1 MLLYLLLASL
11 RGALP
16 VVAAPRKAAGEETPG
31 QLRSKA
37 DEALLKK
44 DTDTALSL
52 LARAI
57 KLEPDN
63 ERNYFKRANVLK
75 RAGKA
80 SRAVEDLDSALRIKP
95 GYGAALLMRARAL
108 LGIGRCAEA
117 KRDYDAAKDKDGSGA
132 AAGCVAALQA
142 ADKARAK
149 GDRRLEL
156 EHLAEVLEKY
166 ASDQPSHLLLLR
178 ARAHY
183 DRKDWYECIA
193 ESGKALKQTPDDLEA
208 LELRGSAYYFLADHA
223 MAKTHWQQALRSD
236 PEHPGCKSGYKKLRS
251 LTKKDAAGDKHAAT
265 GDHEKAVEQWVSAL
279 SVDASHAVF
288 HASTNLKI
296 AASYLELK
304 DYSNAKRHCDAVLSH
319 DDKNVDALIRRTEA
333 EIGAEDYE
341 SARRTA
347 ARAREVSDDDRTRKN
362 QQKAE
367 VALKQSKEVN
377 HYKVLGVPR
386 DARTRDIKKAYRDA
400 ALKYHPDK
408 IAPDVSDSERERLT
422 AKFQEIAAA
431 YEILS
436 DEETRAKYDAGE
448 DVSGS
453 GQQSQG
459 FPGGFPGFPGGFP
472 GGGFQQGGQRFTFT
486 FR

>member
-16 VVAAPRKAAGEETPG
+16 VTGAATRKAGEETPG

-132 AAGCVAALQA
+132 AAGCVAALRA

-166 ASDQPSHLLLLR
+166 ASDQPSPFVVVASAGALRPQGLVRVHRRERQGVEANAGRPRSFRIKRFGLLLPGGPR
-178 ARAHY
+178 HGE
-183 DRKDWYECIA
+183 D
-193 ESGKALKQTPDDLEA
+193 AL
-208 LELRGSAYYFLADHA
+208 
-223 MAKTHWQQALRSD
+223 
-236 PEHPGCKSGYKKLRS
+236 
-251 LTKKDAAGDKHAAT
+251 AAGAAERP
-265 GDHEKAVEQWVSAL
+265 GAPRVQERLQEAAVAHEEGRGRRQACRDRRPREGRRAVGVGFKCGRGPRRL
-279 SVDASHAVF
+279 PRVYKF
-288 HASTNLKI
+288 
-296 AASYLELK
+296 K
-304 DYSNAKRHCDAVLSH
+304 DCRVLPGAEGLCFAKRHCDAVLSQ
-319 DDKNVDALIRRTEA
+319 DDKNVDALIKRTEA

-472 GGGFQQGGQRFTFT
+472 GGGFQQGGQRFFT

>member
-11 RGALP
+11 RGVLVTGAP
-16 VVAAPRKAAGEETPG
+16 PRKAAEETPG

-37 DEALLKK
+37 DEALLKR

-57 KLEPDN
+57 ALEPDN
-63 ERNYFKRANVLK
+63 ERNYFKRATVLK

-80 SRAVEDLDSALRIKP
+80 ARAVADLDAALQIKP
-95 GYGAALLMRARAL
+95 GYGAALVARARAL

-117 KRDYDAAKDKDGSGA
+117 KKDYEAAKDTDGMNT
-132 AAGCVAALQA
+132 AAGCVTALQA
-142 ADKARAK
+142 ADKARSK

-166 ASDQPSHLLLLR
+166 ASDSPSHLLLLR

-183 DRKDWYECIA
+183 ARKDWYECIA

-208 LELRGSAYYFLADHA
+208 LELRGSAYYYLADHA

-236 PEHPGCKSGYKKLRS
+236 PEHPGCKAGYKKLRS
-251 LTKKDAAGDKHAAT
+251 LTKKDASGDTHAAAGDHAQ
-265 GDHEKAVEQWVSAL
+265 AVDQWVAAL
-279 SVDASHAVF
+279 SVDESHAAF

-296 AASYLELK
+296 ASSYLELK
-304 DYSNAKRHCDAVLSH
+304 DYAKARQVCDGMLKADVN
-319 DDKNVDALIRRTEA
+319 NVDALLKRTAA
-333 EIGAEDYE
+333 ELGAEDYE

-347 ARAREVSDDDRTRKN
+347 ARAREVRDDDVTRKN
-362 QQKAE
+362 QQRAE
-367 VALKQSKEVN
+367 VAFKQSKEVN
-377 HYKVLGVPR
+377 HYKVLGVSR
-386 DARTRDIKKAYRDA
+386 DARKKEIKSAYRDA

-408 IAPDVSDSERERLT
+408 IGPDVADDERAKLT
-422 AKFQEIAAA
+422 SKFQEIATA

-448 DVSGS
+448 DVSAS
-453 GQQSQG
+453 GQRSQG
-459 FPGGFPGFPGGFP
+459 FPGGFPGFPGGGFP
-472 GGGFQQGGQRFTFT
+472 GQQGGQRFTVQ